1 MASYSADKLVQGK
14 YTVAHLM
21 KTAKD
26 VVDTKT
32 KGSKVLDPDAEARIP
47 KFEDKGAHVF
57 ESL

>member
-21 KTAKD
+21 KTASD

-47 KFEDKGAHVF
+47 KFEDKGAH
-57 ESL
+57 